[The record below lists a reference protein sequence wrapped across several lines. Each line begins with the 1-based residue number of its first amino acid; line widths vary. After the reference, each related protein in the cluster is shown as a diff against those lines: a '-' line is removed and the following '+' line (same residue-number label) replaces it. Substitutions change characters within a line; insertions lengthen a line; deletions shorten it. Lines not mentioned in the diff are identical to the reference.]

1 MTSPRKDVAMQRV
14 LVIDDQ
20 PYVRAIVIAGLAA
33 RGFEVVGAAT
43 GAAGLELFEK
53 SNFDLAIVDIYMPGL
68 DGVHV
73 IRKLRARRPGLPII
87 AMSGV
92 ELGKSGR
99 TTLDF
104 LPNAGLADIGQLK
117 KPFRAA
123 ELISEVNRALS
134 GATAED
140 PLIAGVN

>member
-1 MTSPRKDVAMQRV
+1 MQRV

-20 PYVRAIVIAGLAA
+20 PYVRATVITGLTA

-43 GAAGLELFEK
+43 GAAGLQLFEK
-53 SNFDLAIVDIYMPGL
+53 SNFDLVIVDIYMPGM

-73 IRKLRARRPGLPII
+73 IRKLRAHTPGLPII

-92 ELGKSGR
+92 ELGQSGR

-104 LPNAGLADIGQLK
+104 FPTAGLNDIGLLK

-123 ELISEVNRALS
+123 ELISEVNRVLP
-134 GATAED
+134 GASVEE
-140 PLIAGVN
+140 PSMAGVN